1 MKSIEKIPTGEQ
13 HLIVWFCSQ
22 NHSKV
27 EKRICKKVVIFKNPK
42 KPRFI
47 LILNQNQN
55 FLLFSDLAFSGFQ
68 YSNPKKWKT
77 SRNKKRQSQQE

>member
-1 MKSIEKIPTGEQ
+1 MKSIERNTTGEQ
-13 HLIVWFCSQ
+13 HLIVGTSFAVQ

-47 LILNQNQN
+47 LILNQNKN
-55 FLLFSDLAFSGFQ
+55 FLLFSDLAFSIWI
-68 YSNPKKWKT
+68 PV
-77 SRNKKRQSQQE
+77 

>member
-1 MKSIEKIPTGEQ
+1 MKSIERNTNRENNI
-13 HLIVWFCSQ
+13 LVADSFAVQ

-27 EKRICKKVVIFKNPK
+27 EKRICKKVVIFKIP

-55 FLLFSDLAFSGFQ
+55 FLLFSDLAFSIWI
-68 YSNPKKWKT
+68 PV
-77 SRNKKRQSQQE
+77 